1 MYEMVYKGQ
10 PILVYDV
17 YSAIKEGL
25 VFKKK
30 YVVLYKQEDT
40 MVRLDLNSGIE
51 YRVLLEYLEKGW
63 KIFK

>member
-1 MYEMVYKGQ
+1 MYEMIYKGQ

-30 YVVLYKQEDT
+30 YVTLYKQEDT

-51 YRVLLEYLEKGW
+51 YRILLEYLEKGW